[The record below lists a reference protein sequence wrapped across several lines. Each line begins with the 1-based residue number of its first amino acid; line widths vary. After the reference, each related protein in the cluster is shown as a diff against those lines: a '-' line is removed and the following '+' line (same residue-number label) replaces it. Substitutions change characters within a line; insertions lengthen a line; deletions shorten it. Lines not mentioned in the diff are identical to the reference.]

1 MSTMRESDTR
11 PGDTLYTIYEHPQ
24 QAARKA
30 WNKQDLLD
38 QALDLLEDYEHAYR
52 LSFDER
58 PYNACPSCLRA
69 DNEPHRTC
77 CPWDELMVKAG
88 RR

>member
-38 QALDLLEDYEHAYR
+38 QALDLLEENEWGGEGYCLGEDCGGFIDTR
-52 LSFDER
+52 LHDM
-58 PYNACPSCLRA
+58 N
-69 DNEPHRTC
+69 
-77 CPWDELMVKAG
+77 CPWLALMHKAG